1 MGEQISVNQHLFY
14 AFLFP
19 ENQSADSL
27 KGGNIKKQLKYLPVK
42 LQNDYQCLTL
52 GMMNAQLKLS
62 ELNGLVKKAIGEAF
76 SAPVWVI
83 AEISELK
90 INRNGHCYLVLIEK
104 EVNGDAI
111 IAQAKAT
118 IWSYTFRMLQPYFES
133 TTGQQL
139 TEGLKV
145 LVSVSVD
152 FHELYGFSLNIR
164 DIDPTYTLGDMARR
178 RREIIARLQ
187 SEGVADMNKELTLP
201 LVPQRIAIISSATA
215 AGYQDFVD
223 QLTNNPGKYHFHLK
237 LFPAIMQGNQ
247 AESSI
252 IEALEQIYQYESF
265 FDAVVIIRGGGSQVD
280 LSCFDNYNLAY
291 FVTQFPLPV
300 ITGIGHEKDDSIVD
314 LVAHTRLK
322 TPTAVAEF
330 LIGGITRFDQQLDD
344 LKNRFSENIGDLLN
358 SAKKVVE
365 QYARSVI
372 PIVNDKIVKVNS
384 QLNQTIW
391 KFDHHVQLF
400 IKNQNYQ
407 LSRTEESLR
416 HEFKNFHQ
424 VQLHRLERTMRVLSI
439 SSQRIALINNEWLR
453 RKIQLSA
460 KFVRNILSDN
470 MLHLELAQQKAQLT
484 DPFKILARGY
494 SITTYNGRALKDTDR
509 IIANALIETKL
520 HKGNIISEVKTI
532 IKEV

>member
-1 MGEQISVNQHLFY
+1 
-14 AFLFP
+14 
-19 ENQSADSL
+19 
-27 KGGNIKKQLKYLPVK
+27 
-42 LQNDYQCLTL
+42 
-52 GMMNAQLKLS
+52 MNEQLKLS

-76 SAPVWVI
+76 TAPIWVI
-83 AEISELK
+83 CEISELK

-104 EVNGDAI
+104 EENGDAI
-111 IAQAKAT
+111 VAQAKAT

-145 LVSVSVD
+145 LVSVSVE

-187 SEGVADMNKELTLP
+187 AEGVADMNKELALP
-201 LVPQRIAIISSATA
+201 LVPQRIAIISSPTA
-215 AGYQDFVD
+215 AGYQDFID
-223 QLTNNPGKYHFHLK
+223 QLTNNPAKYHFHLK

-252 IEALEQIYQYESF
+252 IGALEQIYRYESF

-330 LIGGITRFDQQLDD
+330 LITGIALFEQHLDD
-344 LKNRFSENIGDLLN
+344 LKNRFAGNIEDLLN
-358 SAKKVVE
+358 SAKTMVE
-365 QYARSVI
+365 QYARSII
-372 PIVNDKIVKVNS
+372 PIVNDKIGKVNS
-384 QLNQTIW
+384 RLNQTIW
-391 KFDHHVQLF
+391 KFDNYVKVF

-407 LSRTEESLR
+407 LSRTEGSLR

-424 VQLHRLERTMRVLSI
+424 LQLHRLERTTRVLSV
-439 SSQRIALINNEWLR
+439 SSQRISLINNDLLM
-453 RKIQLSA
+453 RKIQLTE
-460 KFVRNILSDN
+460 KLVRNILSDN
-470 MLHLELAQQKAQLT
+470 LLYLELAQQQAQLT

-532 IKEV
+532 IKEALK

>member
-1 MGEQISVNQHLFY
+1 
-14 AFLFP
+14 
-19 ENQSADSL
+19 
-27 KGGNIKKQLKYLPVK
+27 
-42 LQNDYQCLTL
+42 
-52 GMMNAQLKLS
+52 MNEQLKLS

-76 SAPVWVI
+76 TAPIWVI
-83 AEISELK
+83 CEISELK

-104 EVNGDAI
+104 EENGDAI
-111 IAQAKAT
+111 VAQAKAT

-145 LVSVSVD
+145 LVSVSVE

-187 SEGVADMNKELTLP
+187 AEGVADMNKELTLP
-201 LVPQRIAIISSATA
+201 LVPQRIAIISSPTA
-215 AGYQDFVD
+215 AGYQDFID
-223 QLTNNPGKYHFHLK
+223 QLATNPAKYHFHLK

-252 IEALEQIYQYESF
+252 IGALEQIYRYERF

-330 LIGGITRFDQQLDD
+330 LITGIALFEQHLDD
-344 LKNRFSENIGDLLN
+344 LKNRFAGNIEDLLN
-358 SAKKVVE
+358 SAKTMVE
-365 QYARSVI
+365 QYARSII
-372 PIVNDKIVKVNS
+372 PIVNDKIGKVNS
-384 QLNQTIW
+384 RLNQTIW
-391 KFDHHVQLF
+391 KFDNYVKVF

-424 VQLHRLERTMRVLSI
+424 LQLHRLVRTTRVLSV
-439 SSQRIALINNEWLR
+439 SSQRISLINNDLLM
-453 RKIQLSA
+453 RKTQLTE
-460 KFVRNILSDN
+460 KLVRNILSDN
-470 MLHLELAQQKAQLT
+470 LLYLELAQQQAQLT

-532 IKEV
+532 IKEALK